1 MEMKKNGKHILVSSP
16 RKCLKGHYQ
25 SLCPLR
31 SQESKSTEGRIPRK
45 TRRKRRTLKKKSLS
59 LEEEKYIQFE
69 RMPITL
75 VEYLPNEFLQ
85 NQSEDEMKEEVVQCY
100 MVSIDDNEREVD
112 EVTLLLGQH

>member
-1 MEMKKNGKHILVSSP
+1 MEMKKNGKHTLVSSP
-16 RKCLKGHYQ
+16 RKWLKGHYQ

-31 SQESKSTEGRIPRK
+31 SQESKSVEGSIPRK
-45 TRRKRRTLKKKSLS
+45 IRRKRRTLKKKSLS

-75 VEYLPNEFLQ
+75 VEYLPKEFLQ

-100 MVSIDDNEREVD
+100 MVSNDDNEREVD